1 MKSRSLQSKLFFA
14 YISLACLI
22 LFSFAVF
29 FYAFVSRQL
38 KQSQISAM
46 NTLNSSFQTQVDSAI
61 RNLDAVSVNIN
72 YSNQSKT
79 ISLFHS
85 SAAWDGF
92 ISCLFLSSA
101 GFFSDVSSVCSLF
114 FISFF

>member
-1 MKSRSLQSKLFFA
+1 MKTRSLQSKLFFA

-46 NTLNSSFQTQVDSAI
+46 NTPAM
-61 RNLDAVSVNIN
+61 AVSKMEADID
-72 YSNQSKT
+72 Q
-79 ISLFHS
+79 
-85 SAAWDGF
+85 
-92 ISCLFLSSA
+92 
-101 GFFSDVSSVCSLF
+101 
-114 FISFF
+114 

>member
-46 NTLNSSFQTQVDSAI
+46 NTLNSSFQT
-61 RNLDAVSVNIN
+61 
-72 YSNQSKT
+72 
-79 ISLFHS
+79 
-85 SAAWDGF
+85 
-92 ISCLFLSSA
+92 
-101 GFFSDVSSVCSLF
+101 
-114 FISFF
+114 

>member
-61 RNLDAVSVNIN
+61 RNLDAVSAVS
-72 YSNQSKT
+72 YTHLDVYKRQS
-79 ISLFHS
+79 L
-85 SAAWDGF
+85 D
-92 ISCLFLSSA
+92 LSS
-101 GFFSDVSSVCSLF
+101 GRV
-114 FISFF
+114 

>member
-79 ISLFHS
+79 ILDNSFNLNIS
-85 SAAWDGF
+85 SNM
-92 ISCLFLSSA
+92 LSA
-101 GFFSDVSSVCSLF
+101 MSDLYILWYSRVE
-114 FISFF
+114 

>member
-46 NTLNSSFQTQVDSAI
+46 NTLNSSFQTQRPGSQPGI
-61 RNLDAVSVNIN
+61 QGSVH
-72 YSNQSKT
+72 KR
-79 ISLFHS
+79 
-85 SAAWDGF
+85 W
-92 ISCLFLSSA
+92 
-101 GFFSDVSSVCSLF
+101 
-114 FISFF
+114 